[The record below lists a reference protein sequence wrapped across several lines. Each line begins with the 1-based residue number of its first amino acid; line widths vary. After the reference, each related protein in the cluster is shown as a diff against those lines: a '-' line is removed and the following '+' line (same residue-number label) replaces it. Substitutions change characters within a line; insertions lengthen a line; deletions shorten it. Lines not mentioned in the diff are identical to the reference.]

1 MRYRV
6 SNAGPYRIDVEVL
19 DETHLASSATHA
31 RNWILPRVNLHPTFS
46 ADDGLKSEFVR
57 LSYVE
62 GDVRVSEGN
71 GGRVELGDNWAKPLI
86 GFPIKAGTTPATG
99 TGRAEIEFESG
110 WTAYLAEKSILEFVQ
125 LELSAGDVPQTSCAC

>member
-1 MRYRV
+1 MRDGDSCNRLMRYRV

-62 GDVRVSEGN
+62 GDVRVPKQRRSRRI
-71 GGRVELGDNWAKPLI
+71 GRQLG
-86 GFPIKAGTTPATG
+86 
-99 TGRAEIEFESG
+99 
-110 WTAYLAEKSILEFVQ
+110 
-125 LELSAGDVPQTSCAC
+125 